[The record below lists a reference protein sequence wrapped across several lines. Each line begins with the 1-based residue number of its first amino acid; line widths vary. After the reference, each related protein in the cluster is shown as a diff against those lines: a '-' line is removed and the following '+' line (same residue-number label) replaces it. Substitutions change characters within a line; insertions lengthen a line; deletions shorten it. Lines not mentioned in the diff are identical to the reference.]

1 VTKKITLIGC
11 GNVGSRHLQ
20 ALAKLPFDIDV
31 KIVEPNKDAQD
42 LAKARLNEVQ
52 KKNTNNKFSWYDS
65 IKELS
70 DSSDFAIVATT
81 AVGRVKIL
89 NELLELGENK
99 FLVEK
104 MVCQST
110 NEYDSLLTKMKHFK
124 AKGWVNTNLRYF
136 ESWQNIRKYFED
148 SEFIHLSVIESNL
161 SPLGTNAIHYIDLFS
176 FLTNDYNIKLN
187 GDFLLNKLYP
197 NKRGKH
203 LKEFAGSIV
212 GSCNNGS
219 SLAMTFIP
227 DCDLPN
233 ILNIAGNHKH
243 LMIDELNEKMFDL
256 ANRNDLKVQFKFEH
270 PSSLTTKIASD
281 IIEKDDCNLTT
292 IENSYPLHAE
302 LFRIL
307 NEHIK
312 KLTNEDVKLCPI
324 T

>member
-42 LAKARLNEVQ
+42 LAKTRLNEVQ
-52 KKNTNNKFSWYDS
+52 KKNTNNRFSWHES
-65 IKELS
+65 IKEL
-70 DSSDFAIVATT
+70 DGSSDLVIVATT
-81 AVGRVKIL
+81 SVGRIEIL
-89 NELLELGENK
+89 NKLLELGENK

-110 NEYDSLLTKMKHFK
+110 DEYDSLLTKMKHYK
-124 AKGWVNTNLRYF
+124 AKGWVNTNLRCF
-136 ESWQNIRKYFED
+136 ESWQIIKKYFED

-176 FLTNDYNIKLN
+176 FLTNDYNVQLN

-212 GSCNNGS
+212 GSCKDGS

-270 PSSLTTKIASD
+270 PSSLTTKIAKD
-281 IIEKDDCNLTT
+281 IIEKEDCDLTT
-292 IENSYPLHAE
+292 IENSYHLHAE

-307 NEHIK
+307 NSHIK

>member
-31 KIVEPNKDAQD
+31 NIVEPSKDAQD
-42 LAKARLNEVQ
+42 LAKTRLNEVQ
-52 KKNTNNKFSWYDS
+52 KKDTNNKFSWYES
-65 IKELS
+65 IKELG
-70 DSSDFAIVATT
+70 DSSDLAIVATT
-81 AVGRVKIL
+81 AIDRVKIL
-89 NELLELGENK
+89 NELLELGEDK

-136 ESWQNIRKYFED
+136 KSWQNIKKYFED
-148 SEFIHLSVIESNL
+148 SEFIHLSVIASNI
-161 SPLGTNAIHYIDLFS
+161 SALGTNAIHYIDLFS

-203 LKEFAGSIV
+203 LKEFAGSLF
-212 GSCNNGS
+212 GSIKSGS
-219 SLAMTFIP
+219 SLAITFIP

-256 ANRNDLKVQFKFEH
+256 TNKNDQEFQFKFEH
-270 PSSLTTKIASD
+270 PSSLTTKIAKD
-281 IIEKDDCNLTT
+281 IIEKDDCDLTT
-292 IENSYPLHAE
+292 IENSYNLHAE

-307 NEHIK
+307 NAHIK